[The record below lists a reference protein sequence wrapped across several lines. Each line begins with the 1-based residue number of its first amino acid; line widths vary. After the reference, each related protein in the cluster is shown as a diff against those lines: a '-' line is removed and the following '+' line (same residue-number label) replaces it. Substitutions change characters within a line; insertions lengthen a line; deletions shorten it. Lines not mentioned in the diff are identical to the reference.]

1 MCLRPLSLLST
12 SLLAIFLPQTCAQQA
27 QDSRKVPVGNYL
39 ITGCSAILPAT
50 HDSKTALLTSILREI
65 DADLPTLLVEANT
78 GTDSNYGFT
87 SLFTSDD
94 AIEPV
99 TAAYGK
105 ISDGA
110 TVILP
115 NGAGE
120 RRVTFQCLEK
130 DDPVTGNFLT
140 QLEAQ
145 QPTGAA
151 YNAFGQETI
160 YLLPFFFTSVL
171 RSPAPYRCPLFRQGR
186 IAINGD
192 DILCES
198 KIHLLESLFESGLPE
213 T

>member
-1 MCLRPLSLLST
+1 MHLRLLPLLST
-12 SLLAIFLPQTCAQQA
+12 SLLAILLPLSCAQQT
-27 QDSRKVPVGNYL
+27 QDSRKIPVGNYL
-39 ITGCSAILPAT
+39 ITGCSAILPST
-50 HDSKTALLTSILREI
+50 HDSKTALLTSLLREI

-110 TVILP
+110 TVALP
-115 NGAGE
+115 NGGGE
-120 RRVTFQCLEK
+120 KQVTFQCLETG
-130 DDPVTGNFLT
+130 DAVTGNFLA

-160 YLLPFFFTSVL
+160 YLLPYFFTLL
-171 RSPAPYRCPLFRQGR
+171 RSPQPYRCPLFRQGR

-198 KIHLLESLFESGLPE
+198 KIYLPKSHLK
-213 T
+213 